1 MRTTENRKDGY
12 LWSDCDKA
20 VYCIAIPMAVFESVT
35 KQSYRLQITQK
46 YRNNN
51 INNKKYAYTI
61 DT

>member
-35 KQSYRLQITQK
+35 KQSYRLQIT
-46 YRNNN
+46 
-51 INNKKYAYTI
+51 
-61 DT
+61 